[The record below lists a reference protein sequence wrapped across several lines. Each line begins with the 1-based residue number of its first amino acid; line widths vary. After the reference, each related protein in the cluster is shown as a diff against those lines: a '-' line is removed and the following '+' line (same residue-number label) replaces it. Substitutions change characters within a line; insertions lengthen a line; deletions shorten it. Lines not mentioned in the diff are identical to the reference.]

1 MEIREKGRKG
11 RGRTLLCLLL
21 VMLLSVGMAGCGTPT
36 QEQTEQPE
44 QAETESKGILTSAEE
59 IGLQDT
65 DGNGKEYVFYYNNI
79 EFHARYT
86 PDNWKI
92 IDSFRVTEPED
103 MVFICQAL
111 SEEHPIH
118 GRDMVSWRTPEDMAY
133 EWQQHNIVFYLLPEE
148 SPQRQSVKDVD
159 LDPKDQGKSYV
170 EMYQD
175 RKTGAS
181 GQ

>member
-11 RGRTLLCLLL
+11 RGRTLLCILL
-21 VMLLSVGMAGCGTPT
+21 VMLLSVGIAGCGTPA

-92 IDSFRVTEPED
+92 SARLYRRSILSMAVTWFPGGRRRTWPMNGSSTTSCSTCCRRRAPSGRV
-103 MVFICQAL
+103 
-111 SEEHPIH
+111 
-118 GRDMVSWRTPEDMAY
+118 
-133 EWQQHNIVFYLLPEE
+133 
-148 SPQRQSVKDVD
+148 
-159 LDPKDQGKSYV
+159 
-170 EMYQD
+170 
-175 RKTGAS
+175 
-181 GQ
+181 

>member
-1 MEIREKGRKG
+1 MAEFVMKS
-11 RGRTLLCLLL
+11 L
-21 VMLLSVGMAGCGTPT
+21 VQEAGLGDNFLI
-36 QEQTEQPE
+36 
-44 QAETESKGILTSAEE
+44 ESAATSAEE

-111 SEEHPIH
+111 SDVNPVPS
-118 GRDMVSWRTPEDMAY
+118 RDWQSYRTADDMAY
-133 EWQQHNIVFYLLPEE
+133 EWDQHNKIYLVAP
-148 SPQRQSVKDVD
+148 KDSYTRERTRNVD
-159 LDPKDQGKSYV
+159 LDPEDQGKTY
-170 EMYQD
+170 EDLY
-175 RKTGAS
+175 RENLG
-181 GQ
+181 